1 MNIIKNDKVVL
12 VNEFESLKVVGQ
24 MFEVA
29 NIVPGGS
36 VILRDYRT
44 KVAACAISV
53 NDIDKYFKK
62 LDDVFGWT
70 KWTRIADP
78 MGDMIAEYRT
88 NQKKV
93 EVRIPNDMLD
103 DNIGSNGRVIRST
116 ATCSQGDEF
125 NLSFGIQLAYMRCER
140 KYLKMRNKYHINK
153 SNDCKARLAENKN
166 ITSKMIA
173 SLN

>member
-44 KVAACAISV
+44 KVAACAINV

-62 LDDVFGWT
+62 LDDVSGWT

-103 DNIGSNGRVIRST
+103 DNIGSNAG
-116 ATCSQGDEF
+116 
-125 NLSFGIQLAYMRCER
+125 
-140 KYLKMRNKYHINK
+140 
-153 SNDCKARLAENKN
+153 
-166 ITSKMIA
+166 
-173 SLN
+173 